1 MDVSMDV
8 SMGVSMDMS
17 LDMGMDMDMDSIHQ
31 TNVNVKLEIWTL
43 FMNTKTVL
51 KC

>member
-1 MDVSMDV
+1 MDVSMDE
-8 SMGVSMDMS
+8 SEDVSMDVS
-17 LDMGMDMDMDSIHQ
+17 LDMGMDMDMDVIHQ
-31 TNVNVKLEIWTL
+31 TNVNVKLKIWTL